1 LVRRPLQE
9 GDPRPLLQQLQAGLP
24 RQMISTAF
32 ETGIGQRFVEHLA
45 ALQAQGP
52 TPAAPGLAPGW
63 HPDGPLFAM
72 DPEQVWEAAA

>member
-1 LVRRPLQE
+1 MGLQ
-9 GDPRPLLQQLQAGLP
+9 QQLQSGLP

-32 ETGIGQRFVEHLA
+32 ETGIGRRFVEHLA

-63 HPDGPLFAM
+63 RPEGELFAA
-72 DPEQVWEAAA
+72 DPERVWEAAA